1 MSLTKVHPLVFSTV
15 NSSALLVIGGWS
27 EDGPMASVE
36 MLDLDTGK
44 WRSLTAMASP
54 RYGHACLHT
63 EVGGRDGIMVTGG
76 ALTGIRN
83 GILVSKG
90 LQRNYLKGGPG
101 VTGGRRGER

>member
-1 MSLTKVHPLVFSTV
+1 MTKVHPLIFSTV

-76 ALTGIRN
+76 ALTG
-83 GILVSKG
+83 
-90 LQRNYLKGGPG
+90 
-101 VTGGRRGER
+101 TGMGSL